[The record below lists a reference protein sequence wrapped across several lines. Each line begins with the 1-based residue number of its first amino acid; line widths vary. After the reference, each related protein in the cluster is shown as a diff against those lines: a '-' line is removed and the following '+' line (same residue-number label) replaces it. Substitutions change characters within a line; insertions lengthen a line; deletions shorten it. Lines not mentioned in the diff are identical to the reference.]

1 MNFDMELYSPRSRG
15 LFQEMYT
22 LVARLG
28 HGFIGS
34 EHVLWAISRE
44 GGIASQVLQ
53 EYGIDPEL
61 IESYLRQHD
70 HDAAEKQGGTQV
82 LQFTPETERVFS
94 LAEKQAQELHKGK
107 VEPEHLLLAMLEE
120 ETCAAACL
128 IRSLEIDVEALKRDL
143 LNRGFS
149 PLLSMSS
156 EEDGEEDVEPSDDGE
171 PGMLERFGR
180 DLTEEAEAGR
190 LDPVIGRREEIE
202 QIVQILS
209 RRKKNNPVLVGEP
222 GVGKTVIVEGLAQR
236 IVDRRVPEAL
246 LGKRLITL
254 DLAGMLS
261 GTRFRGDFEERLK
274 SALEE
279 AQAAGNVILF
289 LDELHTL
296 IGAGSGDG
304 ALDAAN
310 ILKPELARGEI
321 RIVGATT
328 PREYSQY
335 IEKDSAL
342 ERRFQP
348 VQVDEPTREEALQIV
363 KGLRPQYEKF
373 HGVSIT
379 DDALQAAVELSDRY
393 VQGRYLPDKAIDLID
408 EAAARLRSRLTSVP
422 EELEPLDEE
431 VRKVRREKRSA
442 ADAQKYE
449 EADQMKRRETRL
461 NKEYESRHH
470 AWRKSQRDFVDAGEI
485 AEAVSRWTG
494 IPATSLTQSERLR
507 LRGLEETLHTRVVG
521 QDDAVSAVAQA
532 IRRSRAG
539 IADPRRPI
547 GSFLFL
553 GPTGVGK
560 TELCRALAEALFQDE
575 EALIRFDMSEYME
588 QYTVSKL
595 IGSPPGYVGHDEGGQ
610 LTEQVRRKPYSIV
623 LLDEV
628 EKAHHDV
635 WNILLQIM
643 DDGRLTDSQG
653 RTVSFKNTVI
663 ILTSNLGARDI
674 TERKSLGFAPAGT
687 SPETPPME
695 EVRESV
701 MAEVKRAFP
710 PEFINRLDEILVF
723 HPLERE
729 HIREIA
735 RKMTDQLA
743 GRLRPQ
749 GIILT
754 VEEGVLDI
762 LAEKGFDPLYG
773 ARPLRRTIRTL
784 LEDPIA
790 DYLLEHDLEAETPV
804 TALAE
809 NGEIRFVWSRYLLPT
824 QPESAQ
830 RTEVPSE

>member
-22 LVARLG
+22 LAARLG

-53 EYGIDPEL
+53 EYGVDPEL

-70 HDAAEKQGGTQV
+70 HDASETQGGTQI

-94 LAEKQAQELHKGK
+94 LAEKQAQELHRGK

-120 ETCAAACL
+120 ENCAAACL
-128 IRSLEIDVEALKRDL
+128 IRSLELDVEALKRDL

-156 EEDGEEDVEPSDDGE
+156 EEDGEEDEEPSEDGE
-171 PGMLERFGR
+171 PGVLERFGR
-180 DLTEEAEAGR
+180 DLTEEAQAGR

-246 LGKRLITL
+246 IGKRLITL

-279 AQAAGNVILF
+279 AQTAGNVILF

-304 ALDAAN
+304 AMDAAN

-363 KGLRPQYEKF
+363 KGLRFQYEKF

-379 DDALQAAVELSDRY
+379 DDALQAAVDLSDRY

-422 EELEPLDEE
+422 AELEPLDEE

-442 ADAQKYE
+442 ADAQNYE
-449 EADQMKRRETRL
+449 EADQMKRREKRL
-461 NKEYESRHH
+461 NEEYEARHR
-470 AWRKSQRDFVDAGEI
+470 AWRKGQRDRVDAEEI

-507 LRGLEETLHTRVVG
+507 LRGLEETLHARVVG
-521 QDDAVSAVAQA
+521 QDEAVSAVAQA
-532 IRRSRAG
+532 VRRSRIG

-643 DDGRLTDSQG
+643 DEGRLTDSQG

-674 TERKSLGFAPAGT
+674 TERKSLGFAPAGAST
-687 SPETPPME
+687 ETPPME

-729 HIREIA
+729 QIREIA

-743 GRLRPQ
+743 KRLKSQ

-784 LEDPIA
+784 LEDPMA
-790 DYLLEHDLEAETPV
+790 DYLLEHDLEVETPV

-809 NGEIRFVWSRYLLPT
+809 DGEIRFVWSRYLLPP

-830 RTEVPSE
+830 RTEVPRE